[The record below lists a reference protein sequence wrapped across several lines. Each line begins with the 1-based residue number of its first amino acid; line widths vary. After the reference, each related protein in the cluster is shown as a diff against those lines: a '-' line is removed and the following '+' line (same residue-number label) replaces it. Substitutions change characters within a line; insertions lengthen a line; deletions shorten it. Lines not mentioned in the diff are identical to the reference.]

1 MYQRTHH
8 RPRSRQALVGHATL
22 AVCLVAFA
30 VPGSVVLSQE
40 AALRGF
46 LQDEVAAQREREE
59 AFRAVPDPDRLREY
73 MRVITEEPHH
83 AGSPGSRQ
91 VALYM
96 VEQLSSWGLEA
107 RIEEHEAL
115 MPMPVERVVELIAPT
130 RFRLSLEEPR
140 ISQDKD
146 SGDVGGLPSY
156 NAYSADGDVTADL
169 VYVNYGIPEDYERLE
184 ELGIDVAGKVVIAKY
199 GRSWRG
205 IKPKLAWEHGAVGC
219 IIYSDPKEDGYYQG
233 EVYPDGPFRPAFGV
247 QRGSVMDMPVYPG
260 DPLTP
265 GWGSEPGV
273 RKLNRV
279 DATTILKIPVLPISY
294 ADAEPLLDA
303 LGGPVAPEDWRGAL
317 PITYRIGPG
326 PARVHM
332 KLSFDWQ
339 TRPLYNVVVRIDG
352 TDFPD
357 QWILHGNHHDA
368 WVNGAADPTSGNVAL
383 METARGL
390 AELLQ
395 QGWRPKRTIILAAWD
410 GEEWGLLGST
420 EWGEKHAVELRA
432 NAVAYINTDSTNRG
446 WLSAGGSHSL
456 QQFINEVARDVPGP
470 RGGGSVREELLARR
484 LETAEDD
491 AARAAIESSEGFSIG
506 ALGSGSDY
514 TVFLDH
520 LTVASLNLGFSGDSS
535 SSGVYHSK
543 YDSFDW
549 YTTFSD
555 TDFAHIRALSQTVG
569 TTILRLAD
577 ATVLPFNFVDYAT
590 TIETYV
596 EEIETLYQSLDE
608 PPSLDLEPVRTALSR
623 LGMAGSAYELA
634 LRRLDGVSSAAL
646 GARMEDVAKLNQLL
660 FTSERALALR
670 VGLPQRDWFKHL
682 LYAPGLYTGYGV
694 KTLPGIRESLEREE
708 WSQATGFV
716 TRVAEAL
723 ETLADQVDDATALMH
738 RVAG

>member
-1 MYQRTHH
+1 MYHRTER
-8 RPRSRQALVGHATL
+8 RPVSRHSL
-22 AVCLVAFA
+22 ACYVMLAGCLMVA
-30 VPGSVVLSQE
+30 VSGSTVLSQE
-40 AALRGF
+40 IALRGF
-46 LQDEVAAQREREE
+46 LPDEVSAQHEREKT
-59 AFRAVPDPDRLREY
+59 FRAVPDPERLREY

-91 VALYM
+91 VAHYM
-96 VEQLSSWGLEA
+96 VEQFLSWGLEA

-115 MPMPVERVVELIAPT
+115 MPVPVERIVELVEPT
-130 RFRLSLEEPR
+130 RFRLSLEEPE
-140 ISQDKD
+140 IAQDKD
-146 SGDVGGLPSY
+146 SGDAGALPTY
-156 NAYSADGDVTADL
+156 NAYSADGNVTAEL

-184 ELGIDVAGKVVIAKY
+184 ELGIEVAGKIVIAKY

-233 EVYPDGPFRPAFGV
+233 EVYPDGPFRPAFGA

-265 GWGSEPGV
+265 GWGSEPGA
-273 RKLNRV
+273 RKLNRA
-279 DATTILKIPVLPISY
+279 DAPTILKIPVLPISY
-294 ADAEPLLDA
+294 ADAQPLLDA
-303 LGGPVAPEDWRGAL
+303 LEGPVAPEDWRGAL

-339 TRPLYNVVVRIDG
+339 TRPLYNVIVRIDG

-357 QWILHGNHHDA
+357 QWVLHGNHHDA
-368 WVNGAADPTSGNVAL
+368 WVNGAADPTSGTVAL

-390 AELLQ
+390 AELLR

-420 EWGEKHAVELRA
+420 EWGEKHAEELRA

-456 QQFINEVARDVPGP
+456 QQFVNEVARDVPGP
-470 RGGGSVREELLARR
+470 RGGGSVREELLAHR
-484 LETAEDD
+484 LETAQDD
-491 AARAAIESSEGFSIG
+491 EARAAVESSKGFPIS

-520 LTVASLNLGFSGDSS
+520 LTVASLNLGFGGDSS

-549 YTTFSD
+549 YTRFSD
-555 TDFAHIRALSQTVG
+555 TDFAHVRALSQTVG
-569 TTILRLAD
+569 TSILRLAD
-577 ATVLPFNFVDYAT
+577 ATVLPFNFVDYAN
-590 TIETYV
+590 TIATYL
-596 EEIETLYQSLDE
+596 EEIEMLYQSFDE
-608 PPSLDLEPVRTALSR
+608 PPSLDLEPIREALAR
-623 LGMAGSAYELA
+623 LEIAGSAYELS
-634 LRRLDGVSSAAL
+634 LRRLDKTDSATVRDRI
-646 GARMEDVAKLNQLL
+646 GDVARLNRLL
-660 FTSERALALR
+660 FTSERALASR

-682 LYAPGLYTGYGV
+682 IYAPGLYTGYGV
-694 KTLPGIRESLEREE
+694 KTLPGIRESIEQEE
-708 WSQATGFV
+708 WNQVVAFV
-716 TRVAEAL
+716 TSVSEAL
-723 ETLADQVDDATALMH
+723 ERLADQVDDATVLMH

>member
-1 MYQRTHH
+1 MYHRTQS
-8 RPRSRQALVGHATL
+8 RPVNRHSLAWLAMLVG
-22 AVCLVAFA
+22 CLIVAMA
-30 VPGSVVLSQE
+30 GSAVLSQE
-40 AALRGF
+40 TALRGF
-46 LQDEVAAQREREE
+46 LPDEVSAQREREKV
-59 AFRAVPDPDRLREY
+59 FRAVPDPERLREY
-73 MRVITEEPHH
+73 MRFITEEPHH
-83 AGSPGSRQ
+83 AGSPGSRR
-91 VALYM
+91 VANYM

-115 MPMPVERVVELIAPT
+115 MPMPVERIVELVEPT
-130 RFRLSLEEPR
+130 RFRLSLEEPE
-140 ISQDKD
+140 ITQDKD
-146 SGDVGGLPSY
+146 SGDAGALPSY
-156 NAYSADGDVTADL
+156 NAYSADGNVTAEL

-184 ELGIDVAGKVVIAKY
+184 ELGIEVAGKIVIAKY

-233 EVYPDGPFRPAFGV
+233 EVYPDGPFRPAFGA

-265 GWGSEPGV
+265 GWGSEPGA
-273 RKLNRV
+273 RRLNRA
-279 DATTILKIPVLPISY
+279 DAATILQIPVLPISH
-294 ADAEPLLDA
+294 ADAQPLLDA
-303 LGGPVAPEDWRGAL
+303 LEGPVAPEDWRGAL

-357 QWILHGNHHDA
+357 QWVLHGNHHDA

-390 AELLQ
+390 AELLR

-420 EWGEKHAVELRA
+420 EWGEKHAEELRA

-456 QQFINEVARDVPGP
+456 QQFVNEVARDVPGP
-470 RGGGSVREELLARR
+470 RGGGSVREELLAHR
-484 LETAEDD
+484 LETAQDD
-491 AARAAIESSEGFSIG
+491 EARAAVESSNEFSIS

-520 LTVASLNLGFSGDSS
+520 LTVASLNLGFGGDSS

-549 YTTFSD
+549 YTRFSD
-555 TDFAHIRALSQTVG
+555 TDFTHVRALSQTVG
-569 TTILRLAD
+569 TSILRLAD
-577 ATVLPFNFVDYAT
+577 ATVLPFNFVDYAN
-590 TIETYV
+590 TIAIYL
-596 EEIETLYQSLDE
+596 EEIEILFQSFDE
-608 PPSLDLEPVRTALSR
+608 PPSLDFEPIHEALARLER
-623 LGMAGSAYELA
+623 AGSAYELS
-634 LRRLDGVSSAAL
+634 LRRLDETDSAAVR
-646 GARMEDVAKLNQLL
+646 ARIGDVAQLNRLL
-660 FTSERALALR
+660 FTSERALASR
-670 VGLPQRDWFKHL
+670 AGLPQRDWFKHL
-682 LYAPGLYTGYGV
+682 IYAPGLYTGYGV
-694 KTLPGIRESLEREE
+694 KTLPGIRESIEQEE
-708 WSQATGFV
+708 WNQVATFV
-716 TRVAEAL
+716 TRVSEAL
-723 ETLADQVDDATALMH
+723 EGLADQVDDATILMH